1 MQRNKRSSL
10 KGRNYGKSKSQSKIP
25 SKKSSRSSF
34 NFFNMRLSNTKLKK
48 ILILQRI
55 WKKYYKNKIEKKI
68 IKIQSVFRS
77 YQIRELFNEVFIL
90 NKKLECFFFI
100 IKITMFRHAIKY
112 DYLANKR
119 IEYYSDHKNTK
130 YFLLLQRRIRYFLFM
145 KKIKVLD
152 KLGIYNNIYI
162 KTKEYRTKIN
172 SKMTSDKYLSKP
184 IYKYHKPLSKIIM
197 IQRNYL
203 AHAKVIRKLNKQKIN
218 KLDLNK
224 CPLITKE
231 ERYLNNDNIDIYKN
245 VKNKV
250 VINKKDFYSKI
261 NYDYKPL
268 IFIQQQYKERFKYL
282 KENYKLKKHS
292 KLLKKVN
299 NKHHYI
305 YHSIVNNAMYEVLL
319 IQKNIKYFLYRRHS
333 LINLLK
339 KIPIKKCEIKKEYE
353 ARGNVKKYFYEEF
366 VRRLIIIIKRF
377 FLTLYLKILKKNLKK
392 KKIASFG
399 LSDYNYLDSVNS
411 SQSSSNNAKRR
422 NSLKPESIKALSRQ
436 QQKQKKS
443 TRKETFNF
451 SPNRINQY
459 GKQSNLISNSEMK
472 NYKDRNQKKKV
483 TFKSDMK
490 LNKKIIKNDEQQ
502 IYDSPSKNNQR
513 IKAQSSKG
521 FPKHKTQNF
530 GTNQGSLFQ
539 KGK

>member
-1 MQRNKRSSL
+1 
-10 KGRNYGKSKSQSKIP
+10 
-25 SKKSSRSSF
+25 
-34 NFFNMRLSNTKLKK
+34 
-48 ILILQRI
+48 
-55 WKKYYKNKIEKKI
+55 
-68 IKIQSVFRS
+68 
-77 YQIRELFNEVFIL
+77 
-90 NKKLECFFFI
+90 
-100 IKITMFRHAIKY
+100 
-112 DYLANKR
+112 
-119 IEYYSDHKNTK
+119 
-130 YFLLLQRRIRYFLFM
+130 M

-152 KLGIYNNIYI
+152 KLGIFNDIYI
-162 KTKEYRTKIN
+162 KTKEYRSKIN

-203 AHAKVIRKLNKQKIN
+203 AHAKIMRKLNKQKIN
-218 KLDLNK
+218 KLSLNK

-250 VINKKDFYSKI
+250 AINKKDFYSKI

-411 SQSSSNNAKRR
+411 SQSSSNNVKRR
-422 NSLKPESIKALSRQ
+422 NLLKSESIKALSKQ
-436 QQKQKKS
+436 QQKQKKI

-451 SPNRINQY
+451 SPNKINQY

-490 LNKKIIKNDEQQ
+490 LNKKIIKSDEQQ

-521 FPKHKTQNF
+521 FPKNKTQNF
-530 GTNQGSLFQ
+530 GTNQGSHFQ

>member
-1 MQRNKRSSL
+1 MLRNKRNSL
-10 KGRNYGKSKSQSKIP
+10 KSGKLRKSKSQSKIP
-25 SKKSSRSSF
+25 SKKNSRKSI

-48 ILILQRI
+48 ILVLQRM

-68 IKIQSVFRS
+68 VKIQSVFRS
-77 YQIRELFNEVFIL
+77 YKIREIFNEVFIL

-119 IEYYSDHKNTK
+119 IDYYSDHKNTK

-152 KLGIYNNIYI
+152 KLGIFNDIYI

-172 SKMTSDKYLSKP
+172 SKMTSDKYLSKS

-203 AHAKVIRKLNKQKIN
+203 AHAKIMRKLNKQKIN
-218 KLDLNK
+218 KLSLNK

-231 ERYLNNDNIDIYKN
+231 ERYLNNENIDIYKN
-245 VKNKV
+245 LKNKV
-250 VINKKDFYSKI
+250 AINKKDFYTKI

-305 YHSIVNNAMYEVLL
+305 YHCIVNNAIYEVLL

-333 LINLLK
+333 MINLLHK
-339 KIPIKKCEIKKEYE
+339 MPIKKCEIKKEYE

-411 SQSSSNNAKRR
+411 RESSNNVKRR
-422 NSLKPESIKALSRQ
+422 NSLKSEAIKNIRKQ
-436 QQKQKKS
+436 QQQKKS
-443 TRKETFNF
+443 TRKETFSV
-451 SPNRINQY
+451 SPTKVNQY
-459 GKQSNLISNSEMK
+459 GKQSNLISSSDLKNSKE
-472 NYKDRNQKKKV
+472 RNQKKKV

-490 LNKKIIKNDEQQ
+490 LSKKIIKNDEPQ
-502 IYDSPSKNNQR
+502 IFDSPSKNNPR

-530 GTNQGSLFQ
+530 TNQGSLFQ